1 MWCNSIKEILTLS
14 WSKIWSVYLCLIF
27 LRLFF
32 RYDLFTF
39 FLNLVCSKCVVSSF
53 LQLLF
58 VKGSCPII
66 YYIVPSLRSFTFFY
80 NTYLFIKY
88 MIFCKKLFILI
99 SLHTALVAF
108 IFVQKPE
115 TRLCFRSI
123 IFWLHLFCPVICILI
138 LFYYT
143 LNLDHL
149 NYLRNWWFCPTIFFL
164 GFPVVDFTILSMK

>member
-1 MWCNSIKEILTLS
+1 MVLQQWQLVLLFNCINCNSIKEILTLS

-53 LQLLF
+53 LQLLL

-66 YYIVPSLRSFTFFY
+66 YYIVPSLHSFTFFY

-99 SLHTALVAF
+99 SLHTALLAF
-108 IFVQKPE
+108 IFVQKPFWYM
-115 TRLCFRSI
+115 FRI
-123 IFWLHLFCPVICILI
+123 
-138 LFYYT
+138 Y
-143 LNLDHL
+143 NLL
-149 NYLRNWWFCPTIFFL
+149 ASSFL
-164 GFPVVDFTILSMK
+164 PCDMHSYFVLL